1 MADNTL
7 LNSGA
12 GGDTIRDKDR
22 AGVKTQ
28 IVAIDLN
35 PAGAETLMAGV
46 MPTSAPT
53 PTFWSSTEALG
64 VGQSVHSTSFDVS
77 NGQLWIGY
85 SAVSVTPLAVQFLE
99 SADNVNFVATD
110 SYTVAANT
118 TGNYS
123 YHKSSGRYS
132 YLIFTNLGAA
142 NAGGIGNI
150 ALFVSQSAYA
160 SESDIGVAGIA
171 NAANPL
177 ALENSAQA
185 LSLDLSAKLRTR
197 DDNILAYSQTTQS
210 ETLAAILKEVR
221 VTNELLKQ
229 GLNVH
234 DELDSIR
241 ADIDSIL
248 TTSQIQ

>member
-85 SAVSVTPLAVQFLE
+85 SAVSVTPLAAQFWE
-99 SADNVNFVATD
+99 SSDNVNFVATD
-110 SYTVAANT
+110 SYTVAANS

-123 YHKSSGRYS
+123 YHKASGRYT
-132 YLIFTNLGAA
+132 YLTFVNLGAA
-142 NAGGIGNI
+142 NAGGIGNL
-150 ALFVSQSAYA
+150 ALFVSQSPYA
-160 SESDIGVAGIA
+160 AETDVGVAGIA
-171 NAANPL
+171 NASNP
-177 ALENSAQA
+177 APNEGVSQP
-185 LSLDLSAKLRTR
+185 LSLDLTAKLRTR
-197 DDNILAYSQTTQS
+197 DDNMLGYSVVDQF
-210 ETLAAILKEVR
+210 ELLGAMLKELR
-221 VTNELLKQ
+221 VMNELIKQ

-234 DELDSIR
+234 DELDVIR
-241 ADIDSIL
+241 ADVDL
-248 TTSQIQ
+248 TLSTLI